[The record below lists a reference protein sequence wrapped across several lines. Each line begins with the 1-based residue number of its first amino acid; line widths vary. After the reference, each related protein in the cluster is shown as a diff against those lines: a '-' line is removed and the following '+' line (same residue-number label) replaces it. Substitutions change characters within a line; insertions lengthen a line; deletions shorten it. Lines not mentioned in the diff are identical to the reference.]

1 MSIISCI
8 VHIPQSLDLH
18 DHPLIQSHSLILQTK
33 ASCLPPYFL
42 LQDLYDNPSASSPCF
57 DVIDATAAPGN
68 KTTFLGDIL
77 RNRYLLF
84 HSLHS
89 RGTVYAFDRDE
100 RRFHI
105 LESRCTAYGVGNVL
119 DMFVF

>member
-1 MSIISCI
+1 MLLMQLLLLVIK
-8 VHIPQSLDLH
+8 L
-18 DHPLIQSHSLILQTK
+18 HSL
-33 ASCLPPYFL
+33 
-42 LQDLYDNPSASSPCF
+42 
-57 DVIDATAAPGN
+57 VIFFVIG
-68 KTTFLGDIL
+68 I
-77 RNRYLLF
+77 LLF
-84 HSLHS
+84 HLLHS